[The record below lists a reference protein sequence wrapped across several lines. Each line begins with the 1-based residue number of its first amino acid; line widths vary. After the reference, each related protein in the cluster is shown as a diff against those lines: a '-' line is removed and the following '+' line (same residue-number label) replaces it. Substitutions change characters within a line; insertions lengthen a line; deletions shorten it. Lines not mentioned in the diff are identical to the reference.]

1 MNYFI
6 FPSLYSEWVYTGDLL
21 RLGWHI
27 LLFIGAVREIQVYQR
42 VYAEARVL
50 DERRRIAR
58 DLHDGLAQ
66 ELAFIANKTRELA
79 GGVASRVA
87 LLQVASAAQ
96 RGLDESR
103 RAIETLSRKDDEPFE
118 VALVQ
123 TVEEVAARLGTRVE
137 IEAEA
142 APEMAS
148 AQREQLLRIVR
159 EAVTNAA
166 CHASAD
172 LVRVQFTNGG
182 PLFLRVEDD
191 GVGFDP
197 ADVESKGFGLT
208 TMEERARAIGAEF
221 RIRSTQGRGTA
232 VEVRL

>member
-1 MNYFI
+1 
-6 FPSLYSEWVYTGDLL
+6 
-21 RLGWHI
+21 
-27 LLFIGAVREIQVYQR
+27 
-42 VYAEARVL
+42 VL
-50 DERRRIAR
+50 EERRRIAR

-66 ELAFIANKTRELA
+66 ELAFIANRTRELA
-79 GGVASRVA
+79 AATANTA

-103 RAIETLSRKDDEPFE
+103 RAIQTLTTNDDEPFD

-123 TVEEVAARLGTRVE
+123 AVEEVASRLGTKVQ

-142 APEMAS
+142 APDIS
-148 AQREQLLRIVR
+148 ADQREQLLRIVR
-159 EAVTNAA
+159 EAVTNAGR
-166 CHASAD
+166 HAQAD
-172 LVRVQFTNGG
+172 LVRVQFRNGG

-197 ADVESKGFGLT
+197 AETDAKGFGLV
-208 TMEERARAIGAEF
+208 TMQERASALGAEF
-221 RIRSTQGRGTA
+221 LVDSTVGRGTA